1 MIYLLLYYGVFVYG
15 YTFMNLMVKIISNEE
30 YAKRVDEYKILDKE
44 KVTFVSFGEVK
55 SLKKRLIT
63 NIIVVFK
70 AWLFKS
76 FLLLYSK
83 GEIND

>member
-1 MIYLLLYYGVFVYG
+1 
-15 YTFMNLMVKIISNEE
+15 MNLMVKIISNEE
-30 YAKRVDEYKILDKE
+30 YAKRADEYKILDKE

-70 AWLFKS
+70 A
-76 FLLLYSK
+76 
-83 GEIND
+83 

>member
-1 MIYLLLYYGVFVYG
+1 MLLYYGVFVYG

-55 SLKKRLIT
+55 SLKKTFNNEHNSSI
-63 NIIVVFK
+63 
-70 AWLFKS
+70 
-76 FLLLYSK
+76 
-83 GEIND
+83 